1 MGDFNMTAE
10 NHHLKDF
17 TDSNDE
23 FKNLINESTCFKST
37 WPTTI
42 DLFLT
47 NRKGFLTKSPT
58 NETKQQYQTIANSS
72 TPF

>member
-1 MGDFNMTAE
+1 MNAE
-10 NHHLKDF
+10 NHLKDF

-47 NRKGFLTKSPT
+47 NRKGFFTKSPT
-58 NETKQQYQTIANSS
+58 NETKQQHQTIANSS
-72 TPF
+72 TLF